1 MLELPT
7 AFALASIAICGY
19 VLLAKMWRHIKL
31 HFTASEQLAYRIDA
45 DGNKR
50 EYATFHSTVAN
61 TLIGRTIGRA
71 CIAWASWRFNRRNRD
86 AQSQAQQ

>member
-7 AFALASIAICGY
+7 ALAWASLTICGY
-19 VLLAKMWRHIKL
+19 VLLAKMWGHIKL

-50 EYATFHSTVAN
+50 EHATFHSTVAD
-61 TLIGRTIGRA
+61 TFLGRTIGSA